1 MNIETIELN
10 LKGFRHHLDQYN
22 DCYDRL
28 LLIAEE
34 IKGEPSSPN
43 IKSKDQAFYQS
54 YHPSTG
60 NHRNNELIEDEQ
72 KLIEEM
78 IHHRYAVH
86 EVMRYLVLL
95 NDDEVKLLEQK
106 YWYGKTNLAIAKT
119 NNIDESIVSR
129 NVTKIKMKLHEHASK
144 ITI

>member
-10 LKGFRHHLDQYN
+10 LKGFRRHLDQYN

-34 IKGEPSSPN
+34 MKGEPKTPS
-43 IKSKDQAFYQS
+43 IKTKEQAFYQTVHAS
-54 YHPSTG
+54 NG
-60 NHRNNELIEDEQ
+60 NHRNNELIEEEQ

-86 EVMRYLVLL
+86 EVMRYLVVL
-95 NDDEVKLLEQK
+95 NDEEVKLLEQK
-106 YWYGKTNLAIAKT
+106 YWYGKTY
-119 NNIDESIVSR
+119 ESIGSLQGYTKQAVS
-129 NVTKIKMKLHEHASK
+129 KKMNEIHNKLLTSQPS
-144 ITI
+144 I